1 METNNKEQ
9 SKGEIIIYKAPEGP
23 EFEVKLND
31 ETVWLSLNQIAKLFG
46 TQKAAISKHVNN
58 IYKSAELSQKA
69 TVSKME
75 TVQKEG
81 ERFIKRQIEYF
92 NLDMIV
98 SVGYRVNSHRATQFR
113 IWATNRL
120 RDYIIKGY
128 AINERQLRDGQLAK
142 IRELETAHKLI
153 QQALESRRAEGY
165 EKELL
170 NIISDYADTWFLLN
184 LYDKQKLELEN
195 VTIKTGAGL
204 SYEGV
209 IKNIIRFRQRL
220 IAQKQA
226 TELFGVESGSKLE
239 AVLKSIDQTFG
250 QKPVYESL
258 EERAAHLLYFVIKD
272 HPFVDGNKRIGSL
285 LFLLYLIENHIF
297 YNRRGERKIN
307 NTALVALAL
316 LIAESKPHQKDV
328 MVKLVANL
336 INKK

>member
-1 METNNKEQ
+1 
-9 SKGEIIIYKAPEGP
+9 
-23 EFEVKLND
+23 
-31 ETVWLSLNQIAKLFG
+31 
-46 TQKAAISKHVNN
+46 
-58 IYKSAELSQKA
+58 
-69 TVSKME
+69 
-75 TVQKEG
+75 
-81 ERFIKRQIEYF
+81 
-92 NLDMIV
+92 
-98 SVGYRVNSHRATQFR
+98 
-113 IWATNRL
+113 
-120 RDYIIKGY
+120 
-128 AINERQLRDGQLAK
+128 
-142 IRELETAHKLI
+142 
-153 QQALESRRAEGY
+153 
-165 EKELL
+165 
-170 NIISDYADTWFLLN
+170 YADTWFLLN